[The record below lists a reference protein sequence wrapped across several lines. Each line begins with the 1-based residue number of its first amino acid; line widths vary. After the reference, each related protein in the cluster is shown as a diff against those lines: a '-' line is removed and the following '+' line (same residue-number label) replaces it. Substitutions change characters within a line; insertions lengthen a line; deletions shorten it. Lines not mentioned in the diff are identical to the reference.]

1 MDDIA
6 EPVFKEPEGW
16 QARAPEGWE
25 WQTLWT
31 AVEEGDQKRIDALQR
46 TFFHPL
52 VRLRKR
58 VPGYAVALVKAG
70 VTLEGLEAGP
80 VRPPLT
86 PLTAPETE
94 ELAAI
99 IAEARAV
106 LAS

>member
-1 MDDIA
+1 MKPYSSA
-6 EPVFKEPEGW
+6 AF
-16 QARAPEGWE
+16 AFAPDVSLGFHR
-25 WQTLWT
+25 

-46 TFFHPL
+46 AFFHPP

-58 VPGYAVALVKAG
+58 VPGYAVALVQAG
-70 VTLEGLEAGP
+70 VTREGLAAGP

-86 PLTAPETE
+86 PLTGPETE
-94 ELAAI
+94 EPAAV